1 MLISDTSSLSRC
13 DYRGVRDRAVCIWGP
28 QPIVERRLVNAF
40 VERVTQRFMKGL
52 GDVPILLAALLR
64 LFIIGI
70 SISMAAM
77 TASVFCDF
85 EQN

>member
-13 DYRGVRDRAVCIWGP
+13 DYCGVRDRAVCIWGP

-52 GDVPILLAALLR
+52 GDIPITPSGFASSVHHRYFDFDGRIDGECFLR
-64 LFIIGI
+64 F
-70 SISMAAM
+70 
-77 TASVFCDF
+77 
-85 EQN
+85 